1 MDRRHFMTSAGA
13 LALATTLPAC
23 ATMAP
28 STSEDARLRAM
39 LDRFFYDRLR
49 DDPEAATAQG
59 LDAGERANLRF
70 LLDDYSAAGR
80 TGDLARAR
88 AELRELGTVNRAALG
103 ENAALDHDV
112 VEYGLQR
119 TIGALSRF
127 PYGSAGGRYAPYVIS
142 QLTGPYRGIPDFL
155 DNQHPIEN
163 RTDAEAYIAR
173 LSAFPRALDQSSERQ
188 RQDAAMGVFAPDYVH
203 DTTLR
208 QLRSLRDQPAGR
220 LGTHGREDRR
230 RRRLPGARPAD
241 RTGQRPPPPR
251 DARRRRMA
259 PSGRRGLLSGR
270 ARGLDDHPPHRR

>member
-59 LDAGERANLRF
+59 LDTGERANLRF

-88 AELRELGTVNRAALG
+88 AELQELGTVNRAALG

-155 DNQHPIEN
+155 DNQHPIES

-173 LSAFPRALDQSSERQ
+173 LSAFPRALDQSSERSCLS
-188 RQDAAMGVFAPDYVH
+188 VV
-203 DTTLR
+203 
-208 QLRSLRDQPAGR
+208 S
-220 LGTHGREDRR
+220 
-230 RRRLPGARPAD
+230 
-241 RTGQRPPPPR
+241 RT
-251 DARRRRMA
+251 
-259 PSGRRGLLSGR
+259 
-270 ARGLDDHPPHRR
+270 